1 MYAVARFIAYTSI
14 NLPLDKH
21 MFDLINYVHQI
32 VNCEVTQMK
41 QKDTQTFGEFLYSKR
56 SPLMT
61 LRDFAARVEKSASFM
76 CDLENDRRDPPN
88 SELLAKIVEV
98 LSLGDDDSVT
108 LFDLAGKGREEVS
121 ADLPDYIMNSEVS
134 DSVRLALRT
143 AKNSHASVD
152 DWLRFVDEMLSKQ
165 KVDNIRIG

>member
-1 MYAVARFIAYTSI
+1 MNQT
-14 NLPLDKH
+14 N
-21 MFDLINYVHQI
+21 
-32 VNCEVTQMK
+32 
-41 QKDTQTFGEFLYSKR
+41 TQTFGEFLYSKR

-88 SELLAKIVEV
+88 RELLTKIVEV
-98 LSLGDDDSVT
+98 LSLGDDDST
-108 LFDLAGKGREEVS
+108 SLFDLAGKGREEVS

-143 AKNSHASVD
+143 AKNSHASVE

-165 KVDNIRIG
+165 KADNIRVG

>member
-1 MYAVARFIAYTSI
+1 MS
-14 NLPLDKH
+14 
-21 MFDLINYVHQI
+21 
-32 VNCEVTQMK
+32 

-88 SELLAKIVEV
+88 RELLVKIVEV
-98 LSLGDDDSVT
+98 LSLGEHDSTT
-108 LFDLAGKGREEVS
+108 LFDLAGKGRAEVS

-134 DSVRLALRT
+134 DQVRLALRT
-143 AKNSHASVD
+143 AKNSSASVE
-152 DWLRFVDEMLSKQ
+152 DWLRFVDEMLAKQ
-165 KVDNIRIG
+165 KSDKSRIS